1 MLDHP
6 NAIRNQ
12 LTMDESWMKIRSES
26 SESLIV
32 KAKRTFQFG

>member
-1 MLDHP
+1 MLDSP

-26 SESLIV
+26 SESLTV
-32 KAKRTFQFG
+32 NTKSTFQFG